1 MAEKHPRYSFDEFR
15 LMYESTEK
23 VTDRRLQTNR
33 WNYTICIAVLVA
45 IAGILKYSVGNSPF
59 FYLGLFTIIVLS
71 GMAIL
76 FCSLWIGQIRDFK
89 SLNNAKF
96 EIINSMAPHVEFDP
110 DHPGTITS
118 FCSFE
123 KEWKRLEEV
132 KALQEA
138 SKTNFIA
145 LKSTNIEYFIPKAFI
160 VLFVAIILAVSIFM
174 LPNRTEYTKNATET
188 PLKVSVQT
196 QTVKP

>member
-1 MAEKHPRYSFDEFR
+1 MSEEHSKYSFEEFK

-45 IAGILKYSVGNSPF
+45 IAGILKYSVGNLPF
-59 FYLGLFTIIVLS
+59 FYLGLFAVIVLS

-96 EIINSMAPHVEFDP
+96 EIINQMAPNVEFNP
-110 DHPGTITS
+110 EHPGMVTS

-123 KEWKRLEEV
+123 KEWKRLEEM

-138 SKTNFIA
+138 GKTNIIA

-160 VLFVAIILAVSIFM
+160 VLFAAIILVVAIFI
-174 LPNRTEYTKNATET
+174 LPNRADYVKVPSEKLTKT
-188 PLKVSVQT
+188 PIQT
-196 QTVKP
+196 QQSK

>member
-1 MAEKHPRYSFDEFR
+1 MAEKHPKYSFDEFR

-45 IAGILKYSVGNSPF
+45 IAGMLKYSVGNSPF
-59 FYLGLFTIIVLS
+59 FYLGLLAIIVLS

-96 EIINSMAPHVEFDP
+96 DIINSMAPHVEFDP

-138 SKTNFIA
+138 GKTNFIA

-174 LPNRTEYTKNATET
+174 LPNRTEYIKNTTKT
-188 PLKVSVQT
+188 PPKVSVQT

>member
-1 MAEKHPRYSFDEFR
+1 MSEEHLKYSFEEFK

-33 WNYTICIAVLVA
+33 WNYTICIAVIVA
-45 IAGILKYSVGNSPF
+45 IAGILKYSVGNLPF
-59 FYLGLFTIIVLS
+59 FYLGLFAVIVLS

-96 EIINSMAPHVEFDP
+96 EIINQMAPNVEFNP
-110 DHPGTITS
+110 EQPCMITS

-123 KEWKRLEEV
+123 KEWKKLEEM

-138 SKTNFIA
+138 GKTNIIA

-160 VLFVAIILAVSIFM
+160 TLFAAIILVVTIFI
-174 LPNRTEYTKNATET
+174 LSNRADYAKFPSEKLTKT
-188 PLKVSVQT
+188 PVQT
-196 QTVKP
+196 QQSKK

>member
-1 MAEKHPRYSFDEFR
+1 MAEKHPKYSFDEFR

-45 IAGILKYSVGNSPF
+45 IAGLLKYSVGNSPF

-96 EIINSMAPHVEFDP
+96 DIINSMAPHVEFDP

-138 SKTNFIA
+138 GKTNFIA

-174 LPNRTEYTKNATET
+174 LPNRTEYIKNTTKT
-188 PLKVSVQT
+188 PPKVSVQT

>member
-1 MAEKHPRYSFDEFR
+1 MIEKHQKHSFEEFR

-45 IAGILKYSVGNSPF
+45 IAGILKYCVENSPF
-59 FYLGLFTIIVLS
+59 FYLGLSAVIILS

-76 FCSLWIGQIRDFK
+76 FCLLWIGQIRDFK

-96 EIINSMAPHVEFDP
+96 DIINSMAPHVEFDSG
-110 DHPGTITS
+110 HPNTITS

-123 KEWKRLEEV
+123 KEWKRLEEM

-138 SKTNFIA
+138 GRTNFIA

-160 VLFVAIILAVSIFM
+160 VLFVSIILAVAIFI
-174 LPNRTEYTKNATET
+174 LPNRTEYMNKT
-188 PLKVSVQT
+188 PQKASVHT
-196 QTVKP
+196 QEVKP

>member
-1 MAEKHPRYSFDEFR
+1 MAEGQEKYSFEEFR

-45 IAGILKYSVGNSPF
+45 IAGILKYSVNNPPF
-59 FYLGLFTIIVLS
+59 FYLGLAAVIVLS

-96 EIINSMAPHVEFDP
+96 DIINSMAPHVEFDP

-123 KEWKRLEEV
+123 KEWKRLEEM
-132 KALQEA
+132 KALQDA
-138 SKTNFIA
+138 GKTNFIA

-160 VLFVAIILAVSIFM
+160 ALFVAIVLVAFIFI
-174 LPNRTEYTKNATET
+174 LPNRTEYLKETNQTNQKTAVHIKN
-188 PLKVSVQT
+188 P
-196 QTVKP
+196 KP